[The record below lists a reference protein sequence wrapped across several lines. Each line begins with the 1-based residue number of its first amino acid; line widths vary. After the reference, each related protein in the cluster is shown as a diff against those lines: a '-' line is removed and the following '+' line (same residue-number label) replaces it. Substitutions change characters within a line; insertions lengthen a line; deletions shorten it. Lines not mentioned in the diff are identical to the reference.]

1 MNQFPQPTRPINSY
15 NFVPVNMDC
24 NLDSTEEMFQFQSL
38 DTSIPQSTARATEEE
53 EKQAIEDLLRIVS
66 EWHEKLPESIKG
78 TINLEE
84 LNTATRGVKG
94 GVQEIVHNFE
104 RFREMTASWNSSR
117 GLDGPEEG
125 PEEELI
131 EGLERFKIRTVNLGG
146 VVKEEEEKR

>member
-15 NFVPVNMDC
+15 NLIPFNMDC
-24 NLDSTEEMFQFQSL
+24 NLDSTGEMLLFQSL
-38 DTSIPQSTARATEEE
+38 DTSIHQSTARATEEE
-53 EKQAIEDLLRIVS
+53 EKQAIEDLLRVVS

-84 LNTATRGVKG
+84 LNAGTRGVKG
-94 GVQEIVHNFE
+94 GVQEFVHNFE

-117 GLDGPEEG
+117 GLDGPEE
-125 PEEELI
+125 ELV

>member
-1 MNQFPQPTRPINSY
+1 MSQFPQPTRPINSY
-15 NFVPVNMDC
+15 NLIPVNMDC
-24 NLDSTEEMFQFQSL
+24 NLDSTEEMLQFQSW
-38 DTSIPQSTARATEEE
+38 DTSIHQSTARATEEE
-53 EKQAIEDLLRIVS
+53 EKQAIEDLLRVVS

-84 LNTATRGVKG
+84 LNAGTRGAKG

-117 GLDGPEEG
+117 GLDGPEE
-125 PEEELI
+125 ELV

>member
-117 GLDGPEEG
+117 GLDGPEE
-125 PEEELI
+125 ELV